1 MRPDLAK
8 KMEHGLYRKSAA
20 EWGPTFEDK
29 VRMVEWMAYR
39 SNISAATKARLTD
52 EWKIL
57 EDWET
62 RGIKYA
68 VGFGFLF
75 FFFCPVVR

>member
-1 MRPDLAK
+1 
-8 KMEHGLYRKSAA
+8 MEHGLYRKSAG

-39 SNISAATKARLTD
+39 SNISASTKARLNE

-62 RGIKYA
+62 RGVKYSI
-68 VGFGFLF
+68 GFGFLF